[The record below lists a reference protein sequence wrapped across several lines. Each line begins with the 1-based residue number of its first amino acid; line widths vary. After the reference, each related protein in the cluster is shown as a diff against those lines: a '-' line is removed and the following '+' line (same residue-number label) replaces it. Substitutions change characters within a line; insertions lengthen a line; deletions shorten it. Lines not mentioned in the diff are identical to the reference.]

1 MATVGQDYEPYRKRL
16 KELGIKQTNIKQLD
30 NTFTAQAFITT
41 DLASNQIIA
50 FHPGAM
56 NYSEKNKVGDAK
68 NVKIGMVS
76 PDGRTGMVKHSE
88 QFKKKKIPFIFD
100 PGQGMPMFNGDDLR
114 KFIEEAT
121 WVTVNDYEW
130 ELLKDRT
137 GWSEKDIT
145 SRVDAL
151 IITLGGKGSEIHTK
165 DKTYTIPTVVKIS
178 GIQWFNRMEEG
189 VNRFAEETGHNA
201 YQVGP
206 VLFKPTMASGDQ
218 TFRTT
223 RQGAVSYFV
232 GGDPAYPGDHGFALK
247 GWRAVEVRN
256 AGILLNGD
264 TATTM
269 GHVTMTDKS
278 GKRTTVDKTW
288 TFKKDDKGQVRI
300 VVHHSSLPFAD
311 AH

>member
-16 KELGIKQTNIKQLD
+16 KELGIKQTYIRQLD

-41 DLASNQIIA
+41 DLSSNQIIA

-56 NYSEKNKVGDAK
+56 NFSEKNKVADAK

-76 PDGRTGMVKHSE
+76 PDGRTGMIKHAE

-114 KFIEEAT
+114 KFIEQAT

-137 GWSEKDIT
+137 GWTEKDIT

-165 DKTYTIPTVVKIS
+165 DKTYTIPAATPKSVARPDGLRRRVS
-178 GIQWFNRMEEG
+178 RRLALRLVEQARLGN
-189 VNRFAEETGHNA
+189 H
-201 YQVGP
+201 GP
-206 VLFKPTMASGDQ
+206 HREPHGLDQDRASGPAESQ
-218 TFRTT
+218 IHARTVQET
-223 RQGAVSYFV
+223 LQGRVRPENAVRQ
-232 GGDPAYPGDHGFALK
+232 
-247 GWRAVEVRN
+247 
-256 AGILLNGD
+256 
-264 TATTM
+264 
-269 GHVTMTDKS
+269 
-278 GKRTTVDKTW
+278 
-288 TFKKDDKGQVRI
+288 
-300 VVHHSSLPFAD
+300 
-311 AH
+311 